1 MDAGTAQTYLRTCL
15 SARVGSA
22 IAPPSFLLEIKG
34 YESDNDKMKHG
45 AAKRWVSAVNNWGQ
59 MGKWEFH
66 VCRSPQMLGQELQ
79 TFV

>member
-1 MDAGTAQTYLRTCL
+1 MR
-15 SARVGSA
+15 
-22 IAPPSFLLEIKG
+22 
-34 YESDNDKMKHG
+34 HG

-59 MGKWEFH
+59 MGKWGFH